1 MDWVQILI
9 RDKIAKNWSNYRIV
23 DGGLPSVINVLIC
36 ALRDAGELTQK
47 RIYFIFK
54 RIYLITFP
62 HWVLDYKENGAFPE
76 AWGLVRG
83 LSPFRNSNYKLLTVW
98 NRIAIYT
105 IYIFCSVCSLIT
117 PVFIFKLIRRRLY
130 ALLKRP

>member
-1 MDWVQILI
+1 MDWVPILI
-9 RDKIAKNWSNYRIV
+9 RDKIAKNWSSYRIV
-23 DGGLPSVINVLIC
+23 DGGLPSVINVLIS

-54 RIYLITFP
+54 RIYFITFP

-83 LSPFRNSNYKLLTVW
+83 LSPLRNTNTGLL
-98 NRIAIYT
+98 NLINKIKIYLL
-105 IYIFCSVCSLIT
+105 YFFSGLMALLT
-117 PVFIFKLIRRRLY
+117 PVFLYKRFKQKLY
-130 ALLKRP
+130 AVLKK